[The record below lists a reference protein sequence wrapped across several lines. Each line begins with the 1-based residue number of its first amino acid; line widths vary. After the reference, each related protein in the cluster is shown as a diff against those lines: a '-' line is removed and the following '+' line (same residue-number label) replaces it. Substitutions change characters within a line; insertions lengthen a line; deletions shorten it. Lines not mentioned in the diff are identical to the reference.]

1 VKISSDSDSERK
13 RKAQEAKKKT
23 QELFTPYRK
32 DPVRKLTPVEGIAG
46 KEVGKEVG
54 KEDNDVD
61 VAGKTKGSSLRK
73 VGPHKELPTKASLQE
88 EVPVK
93 FRKLTC

>member
-1 VKISSDSDSERK
+1 VKISSDSDAERK

-46 KEVGKEVG
+46 KDVG